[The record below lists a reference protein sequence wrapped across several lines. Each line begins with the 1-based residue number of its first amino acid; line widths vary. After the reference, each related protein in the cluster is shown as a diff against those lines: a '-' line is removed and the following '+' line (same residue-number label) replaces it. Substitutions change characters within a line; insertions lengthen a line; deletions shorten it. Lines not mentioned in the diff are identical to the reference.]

1 MALWVLL
8 LLALLPVTPSASPR
22 CAPQCPPGTYPHP
35 PGRTRQR
42 CGPPRG
48 RSEPVRCR
56 ALRCPAPLS
65 FLHGT
70 VEPRFPTYPSG
81 SVLRFSCD
89 DGFVLRG
96 AAELRCRPGGVWS
109 EPPPVC
115 DDGEGDCPPPAT
127 PVGGVTTG
135 GGRHHGAEVR
145 VQCGAGLQLL
155 GPSRRHCMETGRWS
169 GPEPTCRHPY
179 SFDLPEDISSG
190 LGSSFASILELAGAH
205 ADKDT
210 SLGRRIVL
218 NRNESLHVY
227 VLLDASGSVQQDNF
241 ELFRQSAV
249 AIVDRLSSF
258 EVPLRFAIVSFAT
271 HTHVI
276 ISTIEDDASD
286 ADEVIAC
293 LEAMN
298 FDVHRNATGTNMHGA
313 LLEVYH
319 MILFQKERS
328 TRDGQPNVWRNTRH
342 VVILLTDGRFNV
354 GGHPRDAVA
363 KIEDVLEIREDRE
376 EYLDIYAFGVGTLEV
391 DMAELEAVASHR
403 RDERHAF
410 KLADA
415 SALRQALEG
424 ALAATAI
431 GDLCGVII
439 PAGTVRPPWHVV
451 LRTGVQQ
458 RCAGTLLGGRWV
470 LTAAHCFLGGESP
483 HDWSAQLAGGQEVS
497 IRGWNL
503 HEDFDIRA
511 RVAQG
516 VPEFYDYDVALVEL
530 EKELGDTGAPRR
542 ICIPC
547 TEDANRALRMA
558 PGTTCQKQEV
568 ELLGHTR
575 VPAEFVS
582 LEGKRLSVRIKEQKE
597 RASCLGGAVQPGLP
611 HANASVKDVVTERFL
626 CSGQES
632 GSEQEDAA
640 CKGES
645 GGSLFV
651 ERRHRFLQVGILSWG
666 TFNPCYR
673 GGRNAEGGL
682 LRAPAPPGHNPR
694 DFAISLFR
702 IQPWLRRHL
711 GGVLRFTPL

>member
-1 MALWVLL
+1 PLPLPPPLSPPFPPPAPIPGHGSAAAAAPLG
-8 LLALLPVTPSASPR
+8 APGAAPLLPPLLPAVPARFLP
-22 CAPQCPPGTYPHP
+22 APNRPHP
-35 PGRTRQR
+35 ATL
-42 CGPPRG
+42 
-48 RSEPVRCR
+48 R
-56 ALRCPAPLS
+56 APLRCPAPLS
-65 FLHGT
+65 FPHGT
-70 VEPRFPTYPSG
+70 VEPRLPSYPNG
-81 SVLRFSCD
+81 SALRFECD

-96 AAELRCRPGGVWS
+96 AAELQCRAGGVWS
-109 EPPPVC
+109 GSPPVC
-115 DDGEGDCPPPAT
+115 DDGEGDCPPPVT
-127 PVGGVTTG
+127 PAGGVTTG
-135 GGRHHGAEVR
+135 GGRHHGAEVGVR
-145 VQCGAGLQLL
+145 CGAGLQLL
-155 GPSRRHCMETGRWS
+155 GPPRRHCMETGRWS

-179 SFDLPEDISSG
+179 SYDLPEDISSG
-190 LGSSFASILELAGAH
+190 LGSSFTSILELAGAR
-205 ADKDT
+205 ADNT
-210 SLGRRIVL
+210 SLGRRIIL
-218 NRNESLHVY
+218 SRNGSLHVY

-249 AIVDRLSSF
+249 TIVDRLSSF

-276 ISTIEDDASD
+276 VSTTEDDSYD
-286 ADEVIAC
+286 ADEVIAR
-293 LEAMN
+293 LEAMK
-298 FDVHRNATGTNMHGA
+298 FVHGNATGTNMYEA

-328 TRDGQPNVWRNTRH
+328 MRDGQPNVWKDTRH

-354 GGHPRDAVA
+354 GRHPRDAVA
-363 KIEDVLEIREDRE
+363 KIEDVLEIKEDRE
-376 EYLDIYAFGVGTLEV
+376 EFLDIYAFGVGTLEV

-424 ALAATAI
+424 ALAATGI

-439 PAGTVRPPWHVV
+439 PAGNTRPPWHV
-451 LRTGVQQ
+451 TGVQQ

-470 LTAAHCFLGGESP
+470 LTAAHCFLGGPLHSIGTP
-483 HDWSAQLAGGQEVS
+483 PIPISGGSAAGGQEVS
-497 IRGWNL
+497 IRGWKL
-503 HEDFDIRA
+503 HEDFDIRGKA
-511 RVAQG
+511 AQG

-530 EKELGDTGAPRR
+530 EKEVGDTGAPRR

-558 PGTTCQKQEV
+558 PGTTCQKQEM
-568 ELLGHTR
+568 ELMGHTR

-582 LEGKRLSVRIKEQKE
+582 LEGRRLSVRIKEQEE
-597 RASCLGGAVQPGLP
+597 RASCLGGAVQPGMP
-611 HANASVKDVVTERFL
+611 HANTSVKDVVTERFL

-632 GSEQEDAA
+632 G
-640 CKGES
+640 GE
-645 GGSLFV
+645 GSPNSP
-651 ERRHRFLQVGILSWG
+651 FLQVGVLSWG
-666 TFNPCYR
+666 TFNPCHR
-673 GGRNAEGGL
+673 GGRNAEGEL
-682 LRAPAPPGHNPR
+682 IRAPAPPGHHPR

>member
-1 MALWVLL
+1 MERIPPCVRRWRYPRVPPNPHVPMCCIPMCHSLTSLNTLL
-8 LLALLPVTPSASPR
+8 LFPFSCVLRSPCVPMFLSPQVSA
-22 CAPQCPPGTYPHP
+22 CPP
-35 PGRTRQR
+35 
-42 CGPPRG
+42 
-48 RSEPVRCR
+48 
-56 ALRCPAPLS
+56 LS
-65 FLHGT
+65 PYLHI
-70 VEPRFPTYPSG
+70 PTMSPN
-81 SVLRFSCD
+81 V
-89 DGFVLRG
+89 
-96 AAELRCRPGGVWS
+96 
-109 EPPPVC
+109 
-115 DDGEGDCPPPAT
+115 
-127 PVGGVTTG
+127 
-135 GGRHHGAEVR
+135 
-145 VQCGAGLQLL
+145 
-155 GPSRRHCMETGRWS
+155 
-169 GPEPTCRHPY
+169 PTDPY
-179 SFDLPEDISSG
+179 SYDLPEDISSG
-190 LGSSFASILELAGAH
+190 LGSSFTSILELAGAR
-205 ADKDT
+205 ADSDT
-210 SLGRRIVL
+210 SLGRRIIL
-218 NRNESLHVY
+218 SHNGSLHVY

-249 AIVDRLSSF
+249 TIVDRLSSF

-276 ISTIEDDASD
+276 ISTTEDDSLD
-286 ADEVIAC
+286 ADEVIAR
-293 LEAMN
+293 LEAMK
-298 FDVHRNATGTNMHGA
+298 FGVHGNATGTNMYGA

-319 MILFQKERS
+319 MILFHKEWS
-328 TRDGQPNVWRNTRH
+328 TRDGQPNVWRDTRH
-342 VVILLTDGRFNV
+342 VIILLTDGRFNV
-354 GGHPRDAVA
+354 GRHPRDAVA
-363 KIEDVLEIREDRE
+363 KIEDVLKIKEDRE
-376 EYLDIYAFGVGTLEV
+376 EFLDIYAFGVGTLEV

-439 PAGTVRPPWHVV
+439 PAGNTRPPWHVV

-483 HDWSAQLAGGQEVS
+483 HAWSAELAGGQEIS
-497 IRGWNL
+497 IQGWKL
-503 HEDFDIRA
+503 HEDFNIRGKVA
-511 RVAQG
+511 RG

-530 EKELGDTGAPRR
+530 VKEVGDTGAPRR

-568 ELLGHTR
+568 ELMGRTR

-582 LEGKRLSVRIKEQKE
+582 LEGRRLNVRIKEQEE
-597 RASCLGGAVQPGLP
+597 RASCMGGAVQPGMP

-626 CSGQES
+626 CSGQER
-632 GSEQEDAA
+632 GGECEDAA

-651 ERRHRFLQVGILSWG
+651 ERRHRFLQVGVLSWG
-666 TFNPCYR
+666 TFNPCHT
-673 GGRNAEGGL
+673 GGRNAEGEL
-682 LRAPAPPGHNPR
+682 LRAPAPPGHQPR

>member
-8 LLALLPVTPSASPR
+8 LLAVLPVTPSASPR

-42 CGPPRG
+42 CGPPKG

-65 FLHGT
+65 FPHGT

-109 EPPPVC
+109 DAPPVC
-115 DDGEGDCPPPAT
+115 DDGD
-127 PVGGVTTG
+127 
-135 GGRHHGAEVR
+135 
-145 VQCGAGLQLL
+145 
-155 GPSRRHCMETGRWS
+155 
-169 GPEPTCRHPY
+169 PY

-205 ADKDT
+205 ADNDM

-218 NRNESLHVY
+218 SRNESLHVY

-286 ADEVIAC
+286 ADEVIAR

-298 FDVHRNATGTNMHGA
+298 FGVHRNATGTNMHGA

-328 TRDGQPNVWRNTRH
+328 TRDGQPNAWRNTRH

-424 ALAATAI
+424 ALTATAI

-439 PAGTVRPPWHVV
+439 PAGTARPPWHVV

-483 HDWSAQLAGGQEVS
+483 HDWSAELAGGQEVS

-503 HEDFDIRA
+503 HEDFDIRGRA
-511 RVAQG
+511 AQG

-530 EKELGDTGAPRR
+530 EKEVGDTGVPRR

-582 LEGKRLSVRIKEQKE
+582 LEGKRLSVRIKEQEE
-597 RASCLGGAVQPGLP
+597 RASCLTGAVQPGMP

-632 GSEQEDAA
+632 SSEQEDAA

-651 ERRHRFLQVGILSWG
+651 ERRHRFLQGG
-666 TFNPCYR
+666 PQCR
-673 GGRNAEGGL
+673 GGAAPCLSPPWPPPQGFRHQPLPHSALVKATPGGG
-682 LRAPAPPGHNPR
+682 PALHPPVTPHHGRTPPKGPGH
-694 DFAISLFR
+694 
-702 IQPWLRRHL
+702 W
-711 GGVLRFTPL
+711 TPIGAQLDPPTPICNLPPPTE